1 MPRGSQ
7 GLIRGARG
15 SQTGLTETA
24 WRRPKLPRSC
34 LGRLW
39 DLPGRPPGAILEQI
53 LIPNSMILLQ
63 TFLKLCL
70 LKFQAKFHV
79 FLFCSTLQIHCNLQ
93 WNLHVFRFGPFQK
106 YMQNLYRK
114 NMEMHPKFRQTSQ
127 TYANNAQQI
136 TRKPSHCQFQ
146 SFQGTREANMSQQM
160 KQEAQICTKT

>member
-7 GLIRGARG
+7 GFIRGARG

-39 DLPGRPPGAILEQI
+39 DLPGRPPGTILEYI
-53 LIPNSMILLQ
+53 LIPNLMILLQ
-63 TFLKLCL
+63 TFLKPFFESF
-70 LKFQAKFHV
+70 KAQFHV
-79 FLFCSTLQIHCNLQ
+79 WLFCPTFQIHCNFQ

-114 NMEMHPKFRQTSQ
+114 TWKFVQHFIKNLKYTPNMHNKLQESHPTVNCKASKGQ
-127 TYANNAQQI
+127 
-136 TRKPSHCQFQ
+136 
-146 SFQGTREANMSQQM
+146 E
-160 KQEAQICTKT
+160 KQK